1 MKKPLHTL
9 DDQKSRQNPN
19 PTAVTRDVESRSDKS
34 SLSDNALEQIS
45 AAGEATVP
53 TMNPE
58 VLLGRHAR
66 PDNTRENKP

>member
-9 DDQKSRQNPN
+9 DDQKSRQNPK
-19 PTAVTRDVESRSDKS
+19 PAAITRDTESRSDKS
-34 SLSDNALEQIS
+34 ALSDNALEQIS

-66 PDNTRENKP
+66 PDNTEDNKP